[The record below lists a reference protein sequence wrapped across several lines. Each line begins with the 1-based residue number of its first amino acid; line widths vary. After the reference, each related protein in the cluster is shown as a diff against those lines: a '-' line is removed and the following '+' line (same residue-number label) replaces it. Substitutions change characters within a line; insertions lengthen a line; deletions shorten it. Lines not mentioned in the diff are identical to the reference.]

1 MPLDVTSRVEDDFGI
16 LELAGSLT
24 LGPSLDALRDSAR
37 QLLNTNKLSGVIL
50 RVRDV
55 TNTDSSGLGEL
66 TVVYTLAT
74 KRGCPIRLVEVS
86 SSLHKMLELTRLD
99 GLLPSANN
107 VSSAKTEMK
116 ARGSAAPAG

>member
-24 LGPSLDALRDSAR
+24 LGPSLNSLRDSAR
-37 QLLNTNKLSGVIL
+37 QLLNSNSKLSGVIL
-50 RVRDV
+50 RVADV

-66 TVVYTLAT
+66 TVVYTLAS

-86 SSLHKMLELTRLD
+86 SNLHKMLELTRLD

-116 ARGSAAPAG
+116 AR

>member
-1 MPLDVTSRVEDDFGI
+1 MSLDVTSRVEDDFGI
-16 LELAGSLT
+16 LELSGSLT
-24 LGPSLDALRDSAR
+24 LGPSLNALRDNAR
-37 QLLNTNKLSGVIL
+37 QLLSTKKLAGVIL
-50 RVRDV
+50 RVAEV

-99 GLLPSANN
+99 GLLPSTSS
-107 VSSAKTEMK
+107 VTSAKAEMK
-116 ARGSAAPAG
+116 QHS

>member
-16 LELAGSLT
+16 LDLAGSLT
-24 LGPSLDALRDSAR
+24 LGPSLNALRDSAR
-37 QLLNTNKLSGVIL
+37 QLLNTKRLSGVIL
-50 RVRDV
+50 RVADV

-99 GLLPSANN
+99 GLLPSTNN
-107 VSSAKTEMK
+107 VSSAKAEMK
-116 ARGSAAPAG
+116 QR